1 MLVRMLE
8 LHVCAI
14 LTSCT
19 VTVLVVN
26 QVLYSMVATSVSLV
40 QLLIKLMSNLRS

>member
-1 MLVRMLE
+1 MLVHMLE

-14 LTSCT
+14 LTRCT

-26 QVLYSMVATSVSLV
+26 QVLYWMVATSVSLV
-40 QLLIKLMSNLRS
+40 QLLIKLMSNLRR